1 LLSKNQW
8 IIFGLLVL
16 ILLINNWSLPFWDQD
31 EPAYAG
37 FAKTMNKTGDYL
49 IPDYYF
55 SHDHRKTP
63 LHFWNIAVSF
73 KVFGANE
80 FATRLPSFLAI
91 LGTMLLMVF
100 QGAKLIGKKASFNG
114 VIIIG
119 TSFLVTALAKVSV
132 TDATVLFFS
141 TLSAFGLINTL
152 LQPSL
157 KWGILFWLGIALG
170 VLTKGPPIILF
181 IGAFALILF
190 IAHPNRKNLFKL
202 HPWFFLPLAIL
213 PVVLWGYLTTL
224 RDGGEFLSWMYD
236 WYVKQRVNGSVYD
249 QEGPFGTHILL
260 IFGFFLLSAMYF
272 FRAFKDSFIGFFK
285 KDSILI
291 VLGAW
296 FISGWFF
303 YEFSPSKLPA
313 YVIVAHVPL
322 ALLMGRYLTD
332 LETNNSRPHLIPTI
346 LHYILNFT
354 FALALA
360 IGPFVIY
367 DIADIQLNKGLSISL
382 SIIGI
387 LYTASLIGQLIKIK
401 QPVFFKLQN
410 YSSVLLLLSLWTVSP
425 LFTDHINSSKKV
437 SEYVL
442 SKVDNQTEIIIAHAP
457 GKQPSLPFY
466 LTENDNVLRI
476 EENTTKLLTYLKGKS
491 NVIII
496 ANKEQYTALSSA
508 HPSIDYKVV
517 STRIID
523 RKDIAEY
530 YICTIP

>member
-1 LLSKNQW
+1 LLAKKQW
-8 IIFGLLVL
+8 ILFGLIIL

-37 FAKTMNKTGDYL
+37 FARTMNETGDYL
-49 IPDYYF
+49 IPDFYF

-63 LHFWNIAVSF
+63 LHFWDIALSF
-73 KVFGANE
+73 KIFGANE

-91 LGTMLLMVF
+91 LGTMLLMIF
-100 QGAKLIGKKASFNG
+100 QGAKLIGKKASFNA
-114 VIIIG
+114 VVVIG

-152 LQPSL
+152 LNPNL
-157 KWGILFWLGIALG
+157 KWGILFWLGISLG

-202 HPWFFLPLAIL
+202 HPWFFLPLAIA

-260 IFGFFLLSAMYF
+260 IFGFFLLSSMYF
-272 FRAFKDSFIGFFK
+272 FNAFKDSIKGFFS
-285 KDSILI
+285 KDGTLI
-291 VLGAW
+291 ILGAW
-296 FISGWFF
+296 FFSGWFF

-322 ALLMGRYLTD
+322 ALLMGNYLTQ
-332 LETNNSRPHLIPTI
+332 LQEKGSRPHIAFSI
-346 LHYILNFT
+346 IHYTLNFI
-354 FALALA
+354 FGLALA
-360 IGPFVIY
+360 VGPFVIS
-367 DIADIQLNKGLSISL
+367 DFSEIELNYNLCVAL
-382 SIIGI
+382 SIIGSLFI
-387 LYTASLIGQLIKIK
+387 ISLILQLIKFK
-401 QPVFFKLQN
+401 QPKFFGIQS
-410 YSSVLLLLSLWTVSP
+410 YSSVLVLLSLWTISP
-425 LFTDHINSSKKV
+425 LFTDHINSSKQV

-442 SKVDNQTEIIIAHAP
+442 TKIDSNTEIIIAHSP

-466 LTENDNVLRI
+466 LGKQNNPIHI
-476 EENTTKLLTYLKGKS
+476 EENITKLLTYIS
-491 NVIII
+491 NKKNI
-496 ANKEQYTALSSA
+496 AIVANLEQFKTLDQVY
-508 HPSIDYKVV
+508 PNMDYKII

-530 YICTIP
+530 YICIIK

>member
-1 LLSKNQW
+1 MLSKNQW
-8 IIFGLLVL
+8 ILFGLLVL

-37 FAKTMNKTGDYL
+37 FAKTMNETGDYL

-63 LHFWNIAVSF
+63 LHFWDIALSF
-73 KVFGANE
+73 KIFGANE

-91 LGTMLLMVF
+91 LGTMLLMIF
-100 QGAKLIGKKASFNG
+100 QGAKLIGKKASFNS
-114 VIIIG
+114 VVVIG

-152 LQPSL
+152 LKPSL
-157 KWGILFWLGIALG
+157 KWGVLFWLGIALG

-202 HPWFFLPLAIL
+202 HPWFFLPLAIA
-213 PVVLWGYLTTL
+213 PVVFWGYLTTL

-260 IFGFFLLSAMYF
+260 IFGFFLLSSMYF
-272 FRAFKDSFIGFFK
+272 FHAFKDSFIGFYK
-285 KDSILI
+285 KDSFLI
-291 VLGAW
+291 ILGAW

-322 ALLMGRYLTD
+322 ALLIGKYIEHLSA
-332 LETNNSRPHLIPTI
+332 NNSRPHQIVTTI
-346 LHYILNFT
+346 HYVLNFS
-354 FALALA
+354 FGLALA
-360 IGPFVIY
+360 IGPFVIE
-367 DIADIQLNKGLSISL
+367 DIAGFHLNTSL
-382 SIIGI
+382 SIALSAIGA
-387 LYTASLIGQLIKIK
+387 LFSLSLVFQLIKFK
-401 QPVFFKLQN
+401 QPSFFNIQS
-410 YSSVLLLLSLWTVSP
+410 YSSVILLLGLWTISP
-425 LFTDHINSSKKV
+425 LFTAHINSSKKV

-442 SKVDNQTEIIIAHAP
+442 TKVDAQTEIVIAHAP

-466 LTENDNVLRI
+466 LTKKNNPLHV
-476 EENTTKLLTYLKGKS
+476 EENTTKLLAYIKS
-491 NVIII
+491 KNNLVIV
-496 ANKEQYTALSSA
+496 ANKEQYETLATAYPNLEYKIVSS
-508 HPSIDYKVV
+508 
-517 STRIID
+517 RIID

-530 YICTIP
+530 YICILP

>member
-1 LLSKNQW
+1 MLSKKQW
-8 IIFGLLVL
+8 ILLGLITL

-37 FAKTMNKTGDYL
+37 FARNMNKTGDYL
-49 IPDYYF
+49 IPDFYF

-63 LHFWNIAVSF
+63 LHFWDIALSF
-73 KVFGANE
+73 KVFGENE

-91 LGTMLLMVF
+91 LGTLLLMLF
-100 QGAKLIGKKASFNG
+100 QGAKLIGKNAAFKG

-132 TDATVLFFS
+132 TDATVLFYS

-152 LQPSL
+152 LKPSL

-202 HPWFFLPLAIL
+202 HPWFFLPIAIA
-213 PVVLWGYLTTL
+213 PVFLWGYLTTL

-260 IFGFFLLSAMYF
+260 IFGFFLLSSMYF
-272 FRAFKDSFIGFFK
+272 FNAFGDSIKGFFTKDST
-285 KDSILI
+285 LI
-291 VLGAW
+291 ILGAW

-313 YVIVAHVPL
+313 YVIAGHVPL
-322 ALLMGRYLTD
+322 ALLMGNYLNKIQEND
-332 LETNNSRPHLIPTI
+332 IRPNKFIVIFHFSLNLI
-346 LHYILNFT
+346 FG
-354 FALALA
+354 LALA
-360 IGPFVIY
+360 IGPFI
-367 DIADIQLNKGLSISL
+367 ISSISEITLNTDLSIAL
-382 SIIGI
+382 SIIGSLFI
-387 LYTASLIGQLIKIK
+387 ISLIVQILKFK
-401 QPVFFKLQN
+401 QPTFFGIQS
-410 YSSVLLLLSLWTVSP
+410 YSSVLVLLLLWAIAP
-425 LFTDHINSSKKV
+425 LFTNHINSSKQV

-442 SKVDNQTEIIIAHAP
+442 QNINPNTEIIIAHAP

-466 LTENDNVLRI
+466 LGAHNNPITI
-476 EENTTKLLTYLKGKS
+476 EEDNTKLIKYLSDKKD
-491 NVIII
+491 IAII
-496 ANKEQYTALSSA
+496 ANKSQFESL
-508 HPSIDYKVV
+508 IKVYPQMNHKV
-517 STRIID
+517 ISTRIID

-530 YICTIP
+530 YICIIK